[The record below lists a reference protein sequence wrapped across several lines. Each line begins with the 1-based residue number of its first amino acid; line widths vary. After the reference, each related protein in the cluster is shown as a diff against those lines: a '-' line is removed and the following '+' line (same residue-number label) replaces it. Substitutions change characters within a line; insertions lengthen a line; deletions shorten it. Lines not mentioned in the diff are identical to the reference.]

1 MLLSLACCD
10 IFGLRPP
17 ERPLCLLVG
26 SAFGQV
32 LHPPGRHH
40 FGRRQR
46 AGMVEPGPPAIRQP
60 DFQAL
65 LLLLALP
72 LLVFY
77 LALFVPRLASGFQIL
92 LVLHPLVFHLASLN
106 SGNYLGGLFRLG
118 IGLVISCCNL
128 NKVPCDGSAGE
139 IGLAA
144 HPLSPHTRVYV
155 EAEQLSVLDQLAPDE
170 PLPANQPL
178 DSSHIQDRAGWVEVE
193 QRPAGLLAAPVA

>member
-1 MLLSLACCD
+1 M
-10 IFGLRPP
+10 I
-17 ERPLCLLVG
+17 
-26 SAFGQV
+26 
-32 LHPPGRHH
+32 
-40 FGRRQR
+40 
-46 AGMVEPGPPAIRQP
+46 EPGLPPIREEG
-60 DFQAL
+60 FHSA

-118 IGLVISCCNL
+118 IGLVIFCCNL

-155 EAEQLSVLDQLAPDE
+155 EAEQLSVLYQLARDK
-170 PLPANQPL
+170 PLPHQEDL
-178 DSSHIQDRAGWVEVE
+178 DPADVQDRASGIQVE
-193 QRPAGLLAAPVA
+193 QRPASLLAAPVAICVGNLQCPLEPCRRQQPLRARPLG

>member
-1 MLLSLACCD
+1 M
-10 IFGLRPP
+10 I
-17 ERPLCLLVG
+17 
-26 SAFGQV
+26 
-32 LHPPGRHH
+32 
-40 FGRRQR
+40 
-46 AGMVEPGPPAIRQP
+46 EPGLPPIREEG
-60 DFQAL
+60 FHSA

-170 PLPANQPL
+170 PLPADEPL
-178 DSSHIQDRAGWVEVE
+178 YSLHIQVRTGRVE
-193 QRPAGLLAAPVA
+193 